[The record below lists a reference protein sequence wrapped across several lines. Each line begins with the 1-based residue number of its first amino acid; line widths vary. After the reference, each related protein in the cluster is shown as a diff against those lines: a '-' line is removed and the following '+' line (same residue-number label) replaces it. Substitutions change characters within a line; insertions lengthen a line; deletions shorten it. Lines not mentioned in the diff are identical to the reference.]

1 MPRGHETKFTE
12 ATNRTLIDH
21 KMLGLGYVPCHPA
34 LDAGVDTVY
43 YRETD
48 GDIRAVQQKSRV
60 GIWKKYIRRNIW
72 IAFPDGK
79 LRYMYPH
86 DELVEHCE
94 ADPGASRMGSGLLL
108 AVFLP
113 LAGGYFLSFLYRSI
127 NAMIAPYLVAD
138 LGLSASELGLVTA
151 VYFLGFGLFQLPLG
165 VLLDRFGPARVQ
177 STLLAVAAAGAMLFS
192 VGETYGVLILGRGLI
207 GMGVAGALM
216 SSFTAFALWF
226 PSRHLP
232 LVNGCFMGFGGL
244 GALAAAKPVEWALGL
259 TDWRGL
265 FFVLSVATV
274 IVAILVRLCL
284 PRTETA
290 GGPFGFRDQFR
301 DFAKIYRDPLFRRVA
316 PLAITSI
323 ATGLSVQGLWVGTW
337 LRDVAGLQP
346 GAIATHLSLVAIGL
360 TVGPVLSGLAA
371 TAARW
376 AGLSLLSLLGAMA
389 TVFMVL
395 QALIILEWISISHL
409 LWAGFGLFINAMALS
424 YAILSQ
430 AFPRSLAGRVNTN
443 LNMLMIGTAFA
454 SQYLVGW
461 VIGLW
466 PPSPDGGYAA
476 QGYQAG
482 FGLLLGAQFVAFLWF
497 LVARRDTVAG
507 IEPTH

>member
-1 MPRGHETKFTE
+1 MT
-12 ATNRTLIDH
+12 
-21 KMLGLGYVPCHPA
+21 
-34 LDAGVDTVY
+34 
-43 YRETD
+43 
-48 GDIRAVQQKSRV
+48 S
-60 GIWKKYIRRNIW
+60 
-72 IAFPDGK
+72 
-79 LRYMYPH
+79 
-86 DELVEHCE
+86 E
-94 ADPGASRMGSGLLL
+94 ADPGASRLGPGLLL

-290 GGPFGFRDQFR
+290 GGPFGFRDQLR

-371 TAARW
+371 AAARR

-424 YAILSQ
+424 YAILLQ
-430 AFPRSLAGRVNTN
+430 AFPRALAGRVNTN

>member
-1 MPRGHETKFTE
+1 MTSE
-12 ATNRTLIDH
+12 AN
-21 KMLGLGYVPCHPA
+21 P
-34 LDAGVDTVY
+34 
-43 YRETD
+43 E
-48 GDIRAVQQKSRV
+48 
-60 GIWKKYIRRNIW
+60 
-72 IAFPDGK
+72 AF
-79 LRYMYPH
+79 
-86 DELVEHCE
+86 
-94 ADPGASRMGSGLLL
+94 RMGPGLLL

-113 LAGGYFLSFLYRSI
+113 LAGGYFLSFFYRSI
-127 NAMIAPYLVAD
+127 NAMIAPHLVAD

-290 GGPFGFRDQFR
+290 GGPFGFRDQLR

-371 TAARW
+371 AAARR

-395 QALIILEWISISHL
+395 QALIILEWLSISHL

-430 AFPRSLAGRVNTN
+430 AFPRALAGRVNTN

-461 VIGLW
+461 VIELW
-466 PPSPDGGYAA
+466 PPSPDGGYAG

-482 FGLLLGAQFVAFLWF
+482 FSLLLGAQFVAFLWF
-497 LVARRDTVAG
+497 FVARRDTVAG

>member
-72 IAFPDGK
+72 IAFPEGK
-79 LRYMYPH
+79 LWYMYPH

-290 GGPFGFRDQFR
+290 GGPFGFRDQLR

-346 GAIATHLSLVAIGL
+346 GAIATHLSLLAIGL

-371 TAARW
+371 AAARW
-376 AGLSLLSLLGAMA
+376 ASLSLLSLLGAMA